1 MLASVQK
8 LQVFGSQLDK
18 SNWNDLS
25 LWHTFV
31 RDCINLEY
39 ERGHHSSGL
48 WHSSCPLQLLQPHP
62 GRHARHYVFYYLFR
76 VSFQFIA
83 FLAEAVVFVYLGLSI
98 VYYYSEEV
106 FSISF
111 IGLEIVVCFLARFI
125 AIFGLSTLFRICMKW
140 KVTAN

>member
-1 MLASVQK
+1 MSGVITVLVCGILLAHY
-8 LQVFGSQLDK
+8 
-18 SNWNDLS
+18 NYY
-25 LWHTFV
+25 
-31 RDCINLEY
+31 NLT
-39 ERGHHSSGL
+39 
-48 WHSSCPLQLLQPHP
+48 P
-62 GRHARHYVFYYLFR
+62 GGMHATTYFISYCR

-111 IGLEIVVCFLARFI
+111 IGLEIVVCFLARFL

-140 KVTAN
+140 KVTVN